1 MPDKN
6 GERIMEYLEK
16 QGSITIKEVRAL
28 LGVKKGQTAF
38 SRYFKR
44 ETGLSPT
51 EYREQ

>member
-1 MPDKN
+1 M
-6 GERIMEYLEK
+6 LLH
-16 QGSITIKEVRAL
+16 VRHDLPIQAIADM
-28 LGVKKGQTAF
+28 LGFEEQTAF